1 MTRPAQPSSGAIL
14 RASFRTLRA
23 NPRLLWFPFV
33 TLVGAVF
40 AVGFGATLAWVS
52 SQVAADP
59 TVDLG
64 PWNIFFSSEPPDGQK
79 VAARGV
85 AAGGFLS
92 VVLLQLWSLICAV
105 SLSRATMDALAGRA
119 WTIRGSTRAA
129 RSRITAIATVA
140 IAQAGVGRVL
150 GKRKQKNTARGFV
163 ASMVGRFTTS
173 VLEMAWWAVTYLV
186 VPVLAKEK
194 CNGISALR
202 RSGKLFKKTWKEAFI
217 GRLALGWVWAGFG
230 ALAILPFAACI
241 ALGVADPRWLLGAV
255 IGPGAVALFGVV
267 FVRTLDMIYR
277 TALYVFATEGVV
289 PEPFEGPE
297 LHDVFVVADR

>member
-1 MTRPAQPSSGAIL
+1 MTRPARPSSGAIL

-23 NPRLLWFPFV
+23 NPRLLWFPFI
-33 TLVGAVF
+33 TLFGAVF
-40 AVGFGATLAWVS
+40 AFGFGATLAWIS

-64 PWNIFFSSEPPDGQK
+64 PWTMLFTSEPPDGND

-85 AAGGFLS
+85 AAGGFLTL
-92 VVLLQLWSLICAV
+92 VLLQIWSLICAV
-105 SLSRATMDALAGRA
+105 SLSRATMDALAGRE
-119 WTIRGSTRAA
+119 WTIRGSTKAA
-129 RSRITAIATVA
+129 TSRLMAIATVA
-140 IAQAGVGRVL
+140 VAQAGVGRL
-150 GKRKQKNTARGFV
+150 LSKRKQKNATKGFLG
-163 ASMVGRFTTS
+163 SLVGRFTTN
-173 VLEMAWWAVTYLV
+173 VLAMAWWAVTYLV

-230 ALAILPFAACI
+230 ALAIVPFAACI
-241 ALGVADPRWLLGAV
+241 ALGVADPRWLLGAL
-255 IGPGAVALFGVV
+255 IAPGAVALFGAV

-289 PEPFEGPE
+289 PEPFDQPD
-297 LHDVFVVADR
+297 LHDVFVVAER